1 MEQAAGDFPRNA
13 LQECQF
19 EEQQHPQ
26 RPCRT
31 DGDDEAAGEQIV
43 QRIILGI
50 PGANHNEP
58 ANKQTLHTVLP
69 AAVDGDGGVVC
80 HLLIVAADIFFPQ
93 DAPVEDGPDHKLLYI
108 DLVFFFTDDD
118 DWAGAFLG
126 AAADIAA
133 IGSVKHFHKG
143 SSKFNFRVEMR
154 EKIHCFVA
162 CGQHG

>member
-1 MEQAAGDFPRNA
+1 MVLPNSLGEVVAVQVVVIVQLVQHIVAVFQAANAHLDALDDLRAGEGSLPGKADDLLLTDAAGIHMEQAAGDFPRNA

-69 AAVDGDGGVVC
+69 AAVDG
-80 HLLIVAADIFFPQ
+80 
-93 DAPVEDGPDHKLLYI
+93 KLS
-108 DLVFFFTDDD
+108 FSQ
-118 DWAGAFLG
+118 GC
-126 AAADIAA
+126 
-133 IGSVKHFHKG
+133 
-143 SSKFNFRVEMR
+143 MR
-154 EKIHCFVA
+154 WFC
-162 CGQHG
+162 